1 MEPVLAQLLINSFG
15 ANGAVELPNIDKDE
29 NENEE
34 LIHTS
39 LMTGKSLND
48 SRPQNARTEEEAD
61 FTLGGGGVRPPIT
74 CE

>member
-1 MEPVLAQLLINSFG
+1 MLRYLLVLKLADFVSN
-15 ANGAVELPNIDKDE
+15 NDKGE

-39 LMTGKSLND
+39 LMNEKYLND
-48 SRPQNARTEEEAD
+48 SGPQNAHTEEEAD
-61 FTLGGGGVRPPIT
+61 FTLGGGGVYAPIS